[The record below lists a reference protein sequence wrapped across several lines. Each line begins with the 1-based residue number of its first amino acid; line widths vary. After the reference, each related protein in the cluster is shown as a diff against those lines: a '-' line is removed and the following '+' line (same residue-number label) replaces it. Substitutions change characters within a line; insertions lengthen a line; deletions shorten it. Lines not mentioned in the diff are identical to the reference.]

1 VARFQTKL
9 SSTNEIVVTK
19 MDAARRQLRAAIRMW
34 FAEDDPVAIHTL
46 AHAAHEILHRLYRNR
61 GLDNLVFDSK
71 LIRPEFK
78 KEFSA
83 SIKDS
88 ARFFKHANTDGTD
101 DNTAITFQTSL
112 NDMYIVMSVG
122 ALQKMKELLGSEEF
136 AVLFWLK
143 CNKPHLFPENL
154 GQKLVPIE
162 IATEVRKIGRT
173 KFFHEFMK
181 GRWHG
186 LT

>member
-1 VARFQTKL
+1 MTEV
-9 SSTNEIVVTK
+9 VVTK

-71 LIRPEFK
+71 LIKPEFK
-78 KEFSA
+78 KDFAAAIKASA
-83 SIKDS
+83 T
-88 ARFFKHANTDGTD
+88 FFKHASRDGTED
-101 DNTAITFQTSL
+101 TSITFDPSL

-122 ALQKMKELLGSEEF
+122 ALQKMNELFVHEEF

-143 CNKPHLFPENL
+143 CTKPHLFSKNL
-154 GQKLVPIE
+154 GQEPIPVE
-162 IATEVRKIGRT
+162 IAAEVRQMSRIE
-173 KFFHEFMK
+173 FFQEFMK
-181 GRWHG
+181 GRWG
-186 LT
+186 RFVSPI